1 MLFVRPGRLADLDA
15 LQQMARTAQP
25 VLHSLPHDRHALEA
39 RVALSEDSFRGEADF
54 PGEEFYLF
62 VLEDSATGKLLGTAS
77 IVAAAGYSEPF
88 YVFRNDAL
96 IHASRELHVNRK
108 IHALTM
114 SHELTGKS
122 RLAGFY
128 IEPGLRGDAAAH
140 LLSRAR
146 MMYIAANRK
155 RFTNEIFSLL
165 LGVTDDTG
173 VSPFWEAVGRKFFG
187 RNFADIEVQS
197 GGRSNTFIAE
207 VMPSY
212 PIYVPLLPEAA
223 QRVLGEPDEHALL
236 AYEIHLDEGFE
247 TDRYVDIFDAGPVLT
262 AQVERI
268 ASVRRNETRTVQT
281 AGELLEAVTP
291 PGAVGASGGAT
302 YMVANNSR
310 GDFRCVLAELPVG
323 RTAGLTAELAA
334 GLGVGPTE
342 RPAARPAAGLAA
354 GSSTPPPA
362 DSRAAL
368 PLDLQA
374 ELLAARIAFAP
385 LDAATRA
392 ALDVREGDTVR
403 CVVLHPDSGPL
414 SAEDA
419 S

>member
-212 PIYVPLLPEAA
+212 PIYVPLLPESA
-223 QRVLGEPDEHALL
+223 QRVLGEPDENALL

-281 AGELLEAVTP
+281 AGELLEAVTA
-291 PGAVGASGGAT
+291 PGAAVASGGAT

-323 RTAGLTAELAA
+323 
-334 GLGVGPTE
+334 
-342 RPAARPAAGLAA
+342 PAAASPTA
-354 GSSTPPPA
+354 PPA
-362 DSRAAL
+362 DSRADPRAAL

-374 ELLAARIAFAP
+374 ERLAARVTFAP

-403 CVVLHPDSGPL
+403 CVALHPEAGPL
-414 SAEDA
+414 SSEGA

>member
-15 LQQMARTAQP
+15 LQQMALAAQP
-25 VLHSLPHDRHALEA
+25 VLHSLPPDRHALEA
-39 RVALSEDSFRGEADF
+39 RVALSEDSFRADADF

-62 VLEDSATGKLLGTAS
+62 VLEDSASGQLLGTAS

-155 RFTNEIFSLL
+155 RFTSEIFSLL
-165 LGVTDDTG
+165 LGVTDDAG

-223 QRVLGEPDEHALL
+223 QRVLGEPNEKALL

-268 ASVRRNETRTVQT
+268 ASVRRNETRIVQT
-281 AGELLEAVTP
+281 TGELLEDAAAQ
-291 PGAVGASGGAT
+291 GAASETGSGGAT
-302 YMVANNSR
+302 YMVASNGER
-310 GDFRCVLAELPVG
+310 GEFRCVLA
-323 RTAGLTAELAA
+323 
-334 GLGVGPTE
+334 
-342 RPAARPAAGLAA
+342 
-354 GSSTPPPA
+354 
-362 DSRAAL
+362 AL
-368 PLDLQA
+368 PRQ
-374 ELLAARIAFAP
+374 FAP

-392 ALDVREGDTVR
+392 ALGVRDGDTVL
-403 CVVLHPDSGPL
+403 CVELHPESGHP
-414 SAEDA
+414 SSEDA